1 MTLSSFCLHF
11 IIGRT
16 RRWANSRTSFR
27 IASPMA
33 SRGWK
38 RGCESIQGLRFLS
51 APSSRSPATLYRA
64 FTQDDTGRFMYLSPL
79 RNAFYGLSRLCR
91 LKDLCISLCRNYCA
105 NLFYLYNFRIGCPFF
120 RERWTETSIYTWEM
134 RQKKRLY
141 RIFIL
146 YFDTNFLFWFSE
158 LLKLSFTSGTKLY
171 NEVTKIKMSK

>member
-1 MTLSSFCLHF
+1 MRVTLSSFCLHF

-120 RERWTETSIYTWEM
+120 RERWTETSIYT
-134 RQKKRLY
+134 
-141 RIFIL
+141 
-146 YFDTNFLFWFSE
+146 
-158 LLKLSFTSGTKLY
+158 
-171 NEVTKIKMSK
+171 